1 MAGGPCE
8 CVLVANIARYRKDPG
23 LSSVE
28 ASVGQRRQGF
38 QLVQLSQIAAQRN
51 ATKRPS
57 KAVAATIDQHGTQAS
72 HSFGGLLWAVQLPLC
87 RILTDGGTLLW
98 QKYLERKALK

>member
-1 MAGGPCE
+1 MC
-8 CVLVANIARYRKDPG
+8 LSRQHRKDPG

-38 QLVQLSQIAAQRN
+38 QLSSRKLQREEM
-51 ATKRPS
+51 RPR
-57 KAVAATIDQHGTQAS
+57 DQARRSLLRSTSTALKLLTLLGR
-72 HSFGGLLWAVQLPLC
+72 LLWAVQLPLC